1 MNKENLQVGAKDV
14 VPPKDEAKKDEGKK
28 EEKPVLPTK
37 RKIIIETDGN
47 SASIVHAE
55 VAGNLELKAILQ
67 GLAAGFDKPQQ

>member
-1 MNKENLQVGAKDV
+1 MQNEVKPAGATNPV
-14 VPPKDEAKKDEGKK
+14 QRKDEAKKDEGKK